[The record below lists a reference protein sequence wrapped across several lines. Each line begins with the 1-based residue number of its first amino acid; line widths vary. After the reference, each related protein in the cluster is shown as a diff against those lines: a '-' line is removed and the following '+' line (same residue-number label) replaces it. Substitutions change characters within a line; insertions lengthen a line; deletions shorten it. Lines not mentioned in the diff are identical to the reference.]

1 MGLEIARTCARQE
14 MASFPNVR
22 PNRKPSDLSEGIR
35 VRRVLLVVAALANA
49 AIRIVSALSELAT
62 PGADVAMHSYDQM
75 RVPA

>member
-22 PNRKPSDLSEGIR
+22 PNRKPSDLSEGVR
-35 VRRVLLVVAALANA
+35 VRCVLLAVAALANA

-62 PGADVAMHSYDQM
+62 PGADVAMRPLHRVQ
-75 RVPA
+75 VPA